1 VRASVQGVLREAL
14 IAACLTGLMILL
26 SLGSWRATLII
37 AVSIPLSMIT
47 SIIDSIGL
55 PVSGIKTAR
64 VRSKPASRNGKSRA
78 IC

>member
-47 SIIDSIGL
+47 LIIDNIGL
-55 PVSGIKTAR
+55 PVSGIKTSR
-64 VRSKPASRNGKSRA
+64 VRSKPASRNATSRA